1 MHTSKSVLLLL
12 ILAVICLGSLTAEAQ
27 SSVAGD
33 WQGAFK
39 VDGTKL
45 RLVLHINSSPSGT
58 LEATI
63 DSLDQDS
70 PGIPVDT
77 ITFDGTT
84 LKLSVSQVKGSYEG
98 KMNEDGTE
106 ISGIWIEGKRLNL
119 KFRRLSESNRVLS
132 PIPIGGDWKGKLD
145 ENGKQLE
152 LALHLNTTTYTRIE
166 GSLNGLNQGFN
177 GIQIS
182 KVSFNDN
189 VLKFTVKSTHSS
201 YIGTLS
207 KDGNEI
213 EGTWTQG
220 QPFRLIFQRTVASE
234 RLQDPI

>member
-27 SSVAGD
+27 SSLAGD

-39 VDGTKL
+39 VNGTKL

-98 KMNEDGTE
+98 KMNKDGTE
-106 ISGIWIEGKRLNL
+106 ISGI
-119 KFRRLSESNRVLS
+119 
-132 PIPIGGDWKGKLD
+132 
-145 ENGKQLE
+145 
-152 LALHLNTTTYTRIE
+152 
-166 GSLNGLNQGFN
+166 
-177 GIQIS
+177 
-182 KVSFNDN
+182 
-189 VLKFTVKSTHSS
+189 
-201 YIGTLS
+201 
-207 KDGNEI
+207 
-213 EGTWTQG
+213 
-220 QPFRLIFQRTVASE
+220 
-234 RLQDPI
+234 

>member
-1 MHTSKSVLLLL
+1 M
-12 ILAVICLGSLTAEAQ
+12 LAVTTLGSLPARAQ
-27 SSVAGD
+27 SSLAGD
-33 WQGAFK
+33 WQGALK
-39 VDGTKL
+39 VDGTRL

-70 PGIPVDT
+70 PGIPVNT
-77 ITFDGTT
+77 ITFDGAI
-84 LKLSVSQVKGSYEG
+84 LKLSVPQVKGSYEG
-98 KMNEDGTE
+98 KMNNDGTE

-119 KFRRLSESNRVLS
+119 KFKRLSESKSVL
-132 PIPIGGDWKGKLD
+132 PPVPIGGDWKGELNA
-145 ENGKQLE
+145 NGKQLE
-152 LALHLNTTTYTRIE
+152 LALHLNTTTYTKIE
-166 GSLNGLNQGFN
+166 GSLDGLDQDLTGM
-177 GIQIS
+177 QIS

-201 YIGTLS
+201 YVGTLS

-220 QPFRLIFQRTVASE
+220 QPFKLIFQRTVASK